1 MFNQTIQILSK
12 LSQTIARE
20 SGETNASTEMNSL
33 LQICYDKLRH
43 VQENI
48 PITLKRNKIMLGH
61 LQKFEEGLQKCQQW
75 LSEAKQLISRYS
87 IQVPVKRIEDSL
99 EQHRV
104 SILSSI
110 SLCYVYCY
118 SELLC

>member
-75 LSEAKQLISRYS
+75 FSEAKQLISRYS

-104 SILSSI
+104 SILSII

-118 SELLC
+118 SESLC